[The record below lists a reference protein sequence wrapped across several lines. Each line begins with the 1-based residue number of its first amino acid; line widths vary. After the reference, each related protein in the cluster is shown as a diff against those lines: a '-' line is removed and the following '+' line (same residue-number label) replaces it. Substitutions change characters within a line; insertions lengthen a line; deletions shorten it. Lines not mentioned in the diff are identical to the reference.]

1 MAKTMTIQV
10 LDNTITFD
18 NQQEGENNATTLTV
32 DFTGCGV
39 DNFVKWVDFRAS
51 DETATAV
58 ELGTGIIETIAIPN
72 SLTKQGVLEIQAYA
86 KDGTTV
92 YMGKVFRV
100 QVKRSL
106 NVVGDTTEYDIGVVE
121 ALQNSVSNMQIQVE
135 TIWEA
140 YNTGEFDGEDG
151 LDGVSVNS
159 IAFVGNDLVFTMSD
173 LTTRTLIGAKL
184 DLKGEVGATGATG
197 ADGEDGKTIVSASFV
212 GNDLVFVNNDSSTVT
227 LLNAKLSLKGDQ
239 GIQGISGISA
249 YQVALNNGFVGT
261 ESEWLLS
268 IKGEK
273 GDTGSIADLGGVIA
287 GLTEKTTP
295 VDADKFVISDSA
307 DTNHEKKLFWSNI
320 KATLKTYFDTLY
332 NNYVHPSNH
341 EPSIITQDS
350 SNRFVTDAEKTAW
363 NAKQPTLV
371 SGTNIKTIN
380 GNSVLG
386 SGDLVINSG
395 SKENL
400 IINGNFSVNQRA
412 KTGTVVLTAGQ
423 YGHDRFKAGAGGC
436 TYTFATSN
444 NITTLTISAGSL
456 IQVVEGLNLESGDV
470 CLSWIGTAQGKI
482 GAGSYG
488 ASGIVGTAIGGTNLN
503 IEFNS
508 GTLSK
513 VSLVQGNS
521 PQDFILKSYVDELRD
536 CQRYFHAIASLSD
549 SSYVKIGTG
558 SAYDTSTVVIIYR
571 LPVKMCKSP
580 TMIVNDATKFWCTD
594 GVTNLTLTNLTF
606 ETNGLDTVILKPIK
620 TTSFTQFRLYLFERA
635 GNQLGYIWADAEL

>member
-273 GDTGSIADLGGVIA
+273 GDTGSIADLGEVIA
-287 GLTEKTTP
+287 GLTPKTTP
-295 VDADKFVISDSA
+295 IDGDGFVISDSA
-307 DTNHEKKLFWSNI
+307 NAGVEKQLKWLNV
-320 KATLKTYFDTLY
+320 KATLKAYFDTLY
-332 NNYVHPSNH
+332 NNYVHPVNH
-341 EPSIITQDS
+341 PPSIITQDS
-350 SNRFVTDAEKTAW
+350 SNRFVTDAEKTTW
-363 NAKQPTLV
+363 NSKAN
-371 SGTNIKTIN
+371 GTHT
-380 GNSVLG
+380 
-386 SGDLVINSG
+386 
-395 SKENL
+395 
-400 IINGNFSVNQRA
+400 
-412 KTGTVVLTAGQ
+412 
-423 YGHDRFKAGAGGC
+423 
-436 TYTFATSN
+436 
-444 NITTLTISAGSL
+444 
-456 IQVVEGLNLESGDV
+456 
-470 CLSWIGTAQGKI
+470 
-482 GAGSYG
+482 
-488 ASGIVGTAIGGTNLN
+488 
-503 IEFNS
+503 
-508 GTLSK
+508 
-513 VSLVQGNS
+513 
-521 PQDFILKSYVDELRD
+521 
-536 CQRYFHAIASLSD
+536 HAISD
-549 SSYVKIGTG
+549 
-558 SAYDTSTVVIIYR
+558 
-571 LPVKMCKSP
+571 
-580 TMIVNDATKFWCTD
+580 
-594 GVTNLTLTNLTF
+594 VTNLQTTLDGKALKSSVENKTLLASAWVGASAPYTLGLAVTGVTATSYQEWLT
-606 ETNGLDTVILKPIK
+606 GLSITSAELLALQSANIVDGGQTTDTVTFKAFGTKPTINIPIRVVK
-620 TTSFTQFRLYLFERA
+620 R
-635 GNQLGYIWADAEL
+635 GD